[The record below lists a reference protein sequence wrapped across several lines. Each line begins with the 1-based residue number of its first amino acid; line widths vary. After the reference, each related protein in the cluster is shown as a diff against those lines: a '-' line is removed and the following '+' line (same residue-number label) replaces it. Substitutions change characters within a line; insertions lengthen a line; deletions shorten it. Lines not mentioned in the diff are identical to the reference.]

1 MDGNPT
7 KLMSFIYNSFF
18 CGEAEYKLL
27 LTLRFYVSN
36 LVVLTSCLRH
46 NISSRDPPWGGRGAK
61 PYGIMADDG
70 LV

>member
-1 MDGNPT
+1 MP
-7 KLMSFIYNSFF
+7 
-18 CGEAEYKLL
+18 EYGTFLVV
-27 LTLRFYVSN
+27 FQHCEIFEVYVSN